1 MHRIARFFR
10 RLRGTVERLL
20 YATPSPAAKT
30 ALLGLGV
37 ASTAALTLV
46 RVATDARFTFSLLLL
61 VPTMLVAWYLGQRWG
76 LAMAALAVTGWLV
89 ADLAAGSAMLP
100 ADAYVNAAVRA
111 LVFGLVAAAFAGL
124 REAHR
129 QLTALAHYDP
139 LTGLANRRLFAM
151 VLDQERRRARR
162 YHRPL
167 SIACLDLDAFKPV
180 NDRYGHSAGD
190 RVLAAIAQSLQ
201 GALREV
207 DFAARL
213 GGDEFAI
220 LLPDSDEASARTVV
234 SKLRA
239 AWQALPA
246 CRDYGVGVS
255 IGVATFAGP
264 PPPADEMLAA
274 ADRLLYEAKRS
285 GRDATRYATA
295 GPEVGPRVATASSS
309 DGQRA

>member
-1 MHRIARFFR
+1 MGLRYTGGVARYFR
-10 RLRGTVERLL
+10 RLRGPIERLL
-20 YATPSPAAKT
+20 YAVPSPGAKA
-30 ALLGLGV
+30 ALLGFGV
-37 ASTAALTLV
+37 VLTALLTLV
-46 RVATDARFTFSLLLL
+46 RVATAARFTFSLLLL
-61 VPTMLVAWYLGQRWG
+61 VPTILVAWYLGRRWG
-76 LAMAALAVTGWLV
+76 FAMAALAVSGWLV
-89 ADLAAGSAMLP
+89 ADLAADSAMLP

-111 LVFGLVAAAFAGL
+111 LVFGLVAAAFVEL

-129 QLTALAHYDP
+129 QLAALAHYDP

-180 NDRYGHSAGD
+180 NDRYGHPAGD

-201 GALREV
+201 AGLREV

-220 LLPDSDEASARTVV
+220 LLPDTDEASARAVV
-234 SKLRA
+234 SKLRT

-255 IGVATFAGP
+255 IGVATFADA

-285 GRDATRYATA
+285 GRNATHYATSEA
-295 GPEVGPRVATASSS
+295 AASALYR
-309 DGQRA
+309 GG